1 MVGCPDIRASFLR
14 LPRPTDRNKDVGEP
28 YEIEAWV
35 GFDFPGRG
43 DQYSKMKW
51 HWYVKLENTNKC

>member
-1 MVGCPDIRASFLR
+1 MVGRPDLGGPSFAY
-14 LPRPTDRNKDVGEP
+14 PGPADRTKDIGEP

-51 HWYVKLENTNKC
+51 HWYVNRGNTSKC

>member
-1 MVGCPDIRASFLR
+1 MVGHREVRVPSFADQ
-14 LPRPTDRNKDVGEP
+14 RPTDRNKDVGEP

-51 HWYVKLENTNKC
+51 HW